1 MEILQNILFPTQ
13 FIPHGHC
20 YLWQPELVWLHLL
33 SDVLIAIAY
42 YSIPIALVYFVR
54 KREDIPFPGI
64 FLLFGLF
71 IVTCGTTHLMS
82 VWTLWHPAYW
92 LSGTIKAITATVS
105 IYTALMLFPT
115 LPAALALPSPDDL
128 RRINQQLEIEIEERK
143 QAEVK
148 LQLLNQELETRV
160 EKRTA
165 SLQESEGRWRS
176 FLDNVRLMVVGVDC
190 LGQVEYVN
198 PYAMSLMGNHEEDV
212 MGKNWFKA
220 FVPPH
225 QQQHSRA
232 MFQTILE
239 HDKRPY
245 YQSDL
250 VTPTGDKRVIAW
262 YGTLLKDAQGQPT
275 GVLSLGEDITE
286 RYAIDRMKDEFI
298 SVVSHELRTPLTS
311 IHGALDLL
319 TSGLVE
325 PDSDRGHHVL
335 SIAAENSSRLVQ
347 LVNDI
352 LELER
357 LESGKVKLHQASVS
371 TLELTQ
377 RAYELMELM
386 AERAN
391 IQLEITELDLLIW
404 ADGDRLI
411 QVLTNLLSNAIKFS
425 EPSSTVGIVVEDLT
439 TSDGKYVKFSVTD
452 HGRGIPSNKL
462 EYIFERFHQVD
473 ASDSRS
479 KGGTGL
485 GLAICSSIVQQHG
498 GTIWVESLLGEGSC
512 FSFTV
517 PSCRQ
522 TDLKRT
528 SNIKN

>member
-1 MEILQNILFPTQ
+1 
-13 FIPHGHC
+13 
-20 YLWQPELVWLHLL
+20 
-33 SDVLIAIAY
+33 
-42 YSIPIALVYFVR
+42 
-54 KREDIPFPGI
+54 
-64 FLLFGLF
+64 
-71 IVTCGTTHLMS
+71 
-82 VWTLWHPAYW
+82 
-92 LSGTIKAITATVS
+92 
-105 IYTALMLFPT
+105 
-115 LPAALALPSPDDL
+115 
-128 RRINQQLEIEIEERK
+128 
-143 QAEVK
+143 
-148 LQLLNQELETRV
+148 
-160 EKRTA
+160 
-165 SLQESEGRWRS
+165 
-176 FLDNVRLMVVGVDC
+176 
-190 LGQVEYVN
+190 
-198 PYAMSLMGNHEEDV
+198 
-212 MGKNWFKA
+212 
-220 FVPPH
+220 
-225 QQQHSRA
+225 

-325 PDSDRGHHVL
+325 LGSERGHHVL
-335 SIAAENSSRLVQ
+335 TIAAENSSRLVQ

-439 TSDGKYVKFSVTD
+439 TSDGKYVKFSVKD

>member
-212 MGKNWFKA
+212 LGKNWFKA

-225 QQQHSRA
+225 QQQTAEPCS
-232 MFQTILE
+232 
-239 HDKRPY
+239 KRSLNMTNAPI
-245 YQSDL
+245 
-250 VTPTGDKRVIAW
+250 TRVIW
-262 YGTLLKDAQGQPT
+262 
-275 GVLSLGEDITE
+275 
-286 RYAIDRMKDEFI
+286 
-298 SVVSHELRTPLTS
+298 
-311 IHGALDLL
+311 
-319 TSGLVE
+319 
-325 PDSDRGHHVL
+325 
-335 SIAAENSSRLVQ
+335 
-347 LVNDI
+347 
-352 LELER
+352 
-357 LESGKVKLHQASVS
+357 
-371 TLELTQ
+371 
-377 RAYELMELM
+377 
-386 AERAN
+386 
-391 IQLEITELDLLIW
+391 
-404 ADGDRLI
+404 
-411 QVLTNLLSNAIKFS
+411 
-425 EPSSTVGIVVEDLT
+425 
-439 TSDGKYVKFSVTD
+439 
-452 HGRGIPSNKL
+452 
-462 EYIFERFHQVD
+462 
-473 ASDSRS
+473 
-479 KGGTGL
+479 
-485 GLAICSSIVQQHG
+485 
-498 GTIWVESLLGEGSC
+498 
-512 FSFTV
+512 
-517 PSCRQ
+517 
-522 TDLKRT
+522 
-528 SNIKN
+528 